1 MTYRNDISDTTQL
14 NNKHCRDIF
23 LKRIWI
29 YRLQSFLAGVV
40 AFLSIV
46 LGEFVVCELVE
57 HSSDFQVVG
66 VLLLSVPVY
75 NTVTYL
81 CSLCLANKYGINMF
95 DDLDQEW
102 LKENQ
107 GYTAETFGEI
117 FSRLLQCR
125 KIAGPYMFIVLIPLI
140 CINSHIAYVV
150 EILYIIGYSTIYRE
164 TYLVDALSDRIP
176 RAFGGG
182 IVISRTLDNSSDN
195 TVNK

>member
-1 MTYRNDISDTTQL
+1 MS
-14 NNKHCRDIF
+14 
-23 LKRIWI
+23 
-29 YRLQSFLAGVV
+29 
-40 AFLSIV
+40 
-46 LGEFVVCELVE
+46 ELIA
-57 HSSDFQVVG
+57 HPDGLQVVG

-95 DDLDQEW
+95 DDLDQAW

-117 FSRLLQCR
+117 FIRLLQCR

-164 TYLVDALSDRIP
+164 TYLVDSLSDRIP

-182 IVISRTLDNSSDN
+182 IVISRTLDNSSDH

>member
-1 MTYRNDISDTTQL
+1 M
-14 NNKHCRDIF
+14 
-23 LKRIWI
+23 
-29 YRLQSFLAGVV
+29 
-40 AFLSIV
+40 
-46 LGEFVVCELVE
+46 CELVA

-117 FSRLLQCR
+117 FGRLLQCR

-150 EILYIIGYSTIYRE
+150 EILYIIGYAIYRN

-182 IVISRTLDNSSDN
+182 IVISRILLSPIA
-195 TVNK
+195 